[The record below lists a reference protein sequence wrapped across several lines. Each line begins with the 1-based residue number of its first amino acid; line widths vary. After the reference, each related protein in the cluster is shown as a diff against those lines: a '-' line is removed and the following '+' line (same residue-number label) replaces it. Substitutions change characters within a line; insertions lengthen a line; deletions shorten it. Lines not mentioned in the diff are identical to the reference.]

1 RAGEPRGSALERRP
15 VHASAVPRL
24 VELGG
29 AVLGAAIVPKD
40 GVAHSPPMTIDEVG
54 SGSGLLKIPDQVTPL
69 GLRQSLDLAGP
80 PTDVERGPARP
91 RVLASDGMPHVG
103 ALGLL
108 LVGQGRHVRVVHMV
122 QADPAEARA
131 P

>member
-1 RAGEPRGSALERRP
+1 M
-15 VHASAVPRL
+15 PRL

-80 PTDVERGPARP
+80 PTDVGAATDGIVRELSF
-91 RVLASDGMPHVG
+91 LAD
-103 ALGLL
+103 
-108 LVGQGRHVRVVHMV
+108 VRVDDG
-122 QADPAEARA
+122 QR
-131 P
+131 